1 MRLKSIR
8 QEPAI
13 ETDGVVTIATISDVP
28 SSCILARQAI
38 EVLGRPG
45 KDSDLEMMGGDG
57 TWMII
62 WSKPQLTLEES
73 TRLLEQAIAWGSSS
87 TAISTQ
93 PQVDLLA
100 AEER

>member
-1 MRLKSIR
+1 MKLESIAR
-8 QEPAI
+8 ELDI
-13 ETDGVVTIATISDVP
+13 DTNSTITIATISDVP

-57 TWMII
+57 TWTLV
-62 WSKPQLTLEES
+62 WSKPQLTLEDA
-73 TRLLEQAIAWGSSS
+73 THLLEQAIARGSAS
-87 TAISTQ
+87 TAIATQ

-100 AEER
+100 TEKQ